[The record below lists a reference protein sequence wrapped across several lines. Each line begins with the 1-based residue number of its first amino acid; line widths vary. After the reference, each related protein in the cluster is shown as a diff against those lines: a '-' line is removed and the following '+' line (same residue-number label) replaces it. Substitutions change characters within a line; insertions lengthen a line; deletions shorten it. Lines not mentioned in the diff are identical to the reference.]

1 MNELRNLKCDL
12 VTEQRDLSLKV
23 EKLYA
28 FLHSN
33 SVENLDKE
41 GLYLLVEQYGYMK
54 NYLRIM
60 NKRIALINEQIK
72 NIKK

>member
-1 MNELRNLKCDL
+1 MNELRTLKCDL
-12 VTEQRDLSLKV
+12 ITEQRDLSLKV

>member
-12 VTEQRDLSLKV
+12 VIEQRDLSLKV

-33 SVENLDKE
+33 SVESLDKE
-41 GLYLLVEQYGYMK
+41 KLYLLVEQYGYMK